1 MSDEIKK
8 KKSESKYEH
17 SFEYIKKKLEGKKD
31 SFGKL
36 VKEVIRTGVCTHC
49 GACAAICN
57 VLEWDPLIEEPR
69 LVDQCS
75 GCGICYNQCPR
86 TITDPQKLVGS
97 FKTGYV
103 TKSGI
108 PDVIGGQSGGTV
120 TSLLCYLFDEKLID
134 GAVVTKKDPNNPWV
148 PIPQLISTKEG
159 AIEAAGSI
167 YSHSQTVD
175 ALMDGIR
182 NDMSSLAFVGTPCN
196 IDAVFKMENSP
207 SGMLKYFM
215 RAHVFKI
222 GLFCMDSFAH
232 EVLLSF
238 FESEGIN
245 LAEITKMDITK
256 GKFYLYRGDVEV
268 KSYKIKELDK
278 FKSSSCNFCTDLA
291 AETADI
297 SVGSVGSGPMRNT
310 VLARS
315 GLGVEIMEDAIE
327 KGYLISEPFSVD
339 NLNSVLFLARLKK
352 VSQYTVQ
359 KRKVF
364 IVRDLEKDIPFEP
377 TPELKE
383 QPEVIRPFGTK
394 KMVRISQKLN
404 ELQTT
409 TSITINNVV
418 GYLLENLKIRVATVE
433 DLFEKRP
440 WKTNIRE
447 IFPYES
453 IQIDYPLEVKE
464 GLPVLGEIIIEIS
477 DPQRKIYSKKFD
489 LRPKEKNKKGKNQ

>member
-1 MSDEIKK
+1 VSDEIKK

-17 SFEYIKKKLEGKKD
+17 SFEYIKKKLEGKRD

-36 VKEVIRTGVCTHC
+36 VKEVIRTGVCTNC
-49 GACAAICN
+49 GTCAAICN
-57 VLEWDPLIEEPR
+57 VLEWDSLIEEPR
-69 LVDQCS
+69 LVGQCS

-86 TITDPQKLVGS
+86 TITDPEKLIGP

-108 PDVIGGQSGGTV
+108 PDVIGGQDGGTV
-120 TSLLCYLFDEKLID
+120 TSILCYLFDEKLID
-134 GAVVTKKDPNNPWV
+134 GAVVTKKAPNRPWV
-148 PIPQLISTKEG
+148 PMPQLISTKEG

-207 SGMLKYFM
+207 AGMLKYFM

-238 FESEGIN
+238 FKNEGIN
-245 LAEITKMDITK
+245 LTEITKMNISK

-310 VLARS
+310 VLART

-327 KGYLISEPFSVD
+327 MGYLISEPFSAD
-339 NLNSVLFLARLKK
+339 NLNSVLSLARLKK

-364 IVRDLEKDIPFEP
+364 IVKDLETDVPFEP
-377 TPELKE
+377 RPELKE
-383 QPEVIRPFGTK
+383 QAAVARPFGTRK
-394 KMVRISQKLN
+394 VVRVSQKLN
-404 ELQTT
+404 DLQTA
-409 TSITINNVV
+409 TSITITNVV
-418 GYLLENLKIRVATVE
+418 GYLLENLKIRVAIVE
-433 DLFEKRP
+433 ELFEKRP
-440 WKTNIRE
+440 WKTIIRE

-453 IQIDYPLEVKE
+453 IQIDYPLEIKD
-464 GLPVLGEIIIEIS
+464 GRPVLGEIIIEVS
-477 DPQRKIYSKKFD
+477 DPQGKIFSKNFN
-489 LRPKEKNKKGKNQ
+489 LSPKK